1 MSKSIHKILSQQELE
16 NENDDQFLAW
26 INISAFLIM
35 LSIKYNRETKRLKI
49 AMSKK
54 MNMWYQI
61 AESENESL
69 KISIVVRRLRLL
81 ESTTYKY
88 LQSFYKRTKRK
99 N

>member
-1 MSKSIHKILSQQELE
+1 
-16 NENDDQFLAW
+16 
-26 INISAFLIM
+26 
-35 LSIKYNRETKRLKI
+35 
-49 AMSKK
+49 

-69 KISIVVRRLRLL
+69 KISIVVRRLSLL